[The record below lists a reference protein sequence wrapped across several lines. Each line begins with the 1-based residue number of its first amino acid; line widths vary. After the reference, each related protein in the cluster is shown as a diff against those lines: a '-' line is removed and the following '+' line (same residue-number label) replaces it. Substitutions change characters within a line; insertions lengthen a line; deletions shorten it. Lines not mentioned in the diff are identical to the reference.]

1 MPSSTTSP
9 PPIPGLKLPELPEP
23 DLGFPLRHS
32 QRARETVAEAL
43 KATYVQGA
51 ATGYSVGQ
59 TVGYAA
65 GHTLGFAEGAVIAS
79 ITTGVSFG
87 LLVIVACALARAL
100 KGVR

>member
-9 PPIPGLKLPELPEP
+9 PPIPGLKVPELPEP

-43 KATYVQGA
+43 KATYIQGA
-51 ATGYSVGQ
+51 ATGYSIGQ
-59 TVGYAA
+59 TVGQVA
-65 GHTLGFAEGAVIAS
+65 GHGVGFIEGAVIGS
-79 ITTGVSFG
+79 VGTGVSFG
-87 LLVIVACALARAL
+87 LLVIVVFALARAM